1 TVVKYGIARITA
13 EKDLERTK
21 RKHGTRQRINLE
33 LYEVINSLKE
43 IKPEERDEE
52 TYVYMMNVSNESLLL
67 IPEELMPL
75 NSEEEH
81 TTDKNDNQLD
91 ANTTSM
97 MIFELVSPRY
107 QKKLVFVETY
117 IDNGHEYYLYLHPT
131 SYLRYPLCRK
141 KARPPKSIVPR
152 RVYHI
157 FAHRQ

>member
-1 TVVKYGIARITA
+1 MVTPIMCINTKVVKYGIARITA

-97 MIFELVSPRY
+97 MIFELVAKGAQRAS
-107 QKKLVFVETY
+107 LDV
-117 IDNGHEYYLYLHPT
+117 N
-131 SYLRYPLCRK
+131 
-141 KARPPKSIVPR
+141 SIQQSGLSATIIEVL
-152 RVYHI
+152 I
-157 FAHRQ
+157 ALINEMIL